1 MILDRILCL
10 VASVCLLS
18 EGFSGVAESGACGSC
33 PCQTWWLS
41 WGSPLCCRM
50 LAIRSGCSS
59 ARWNRSSVCSL
70 PPTLFFPQTL
80 PSTSGTCGIGWTFG
94 NIVTMPGLPDMTS
107 SPSSVSGINTCVIL
121 RLSCGMR
128 MSATGER
135 LSATVGGP
143 SPSGRSAE
151 LRETWVQQLF
161 PQRGWPPR
169 GPVYASASCPVVRFN
184 SPGVMDGG
192 GEKVPGGPIQVCSRC
207 LVSTTFGWWL
217 TTSACLQKRTCSGR
231 RVSWRLIAAWW
242 SRRLLHNVVTRGATS
257 NSITVLAGTCRW
269 CAVDV
274 PDSFAT
280 TTSATTL
287 STALDASHA
296 SSLEMGRRRDGSGL
310 RSPSPPSPTGPGV
323 VGELMEMEV
332 SKRL

>member
-1 MILDRILCL
+1 M
-10 VASVCLLS
+10 VAAPSFGKL
-18 EGFSGVAESGACGSC
+18 
-33 PCQTWWLS
+33 
-41 WGSPLCCRM
+41 
-50 LAIRSGCSS
+50 GCS
-59 ARWNRSSVCSL
+59 N
-70 PPTLFFPQTL
+70 F
-80 PSTSGTCGIGWTFG
+80 
-94 NIVTMPGLPDMTS
+94 
-107 SPSSVSGINTCVIL
+107 SPSAAGLLGGWFMHPRRAQWFVLTALVSW
-121 RLSCGMR
+121 M
-128 MSATGER
+128 
-135 LSATVGGP
+135 
-143 SPSGRSAE
+143 
-151 LRETWVQQLF
+151 
-161 PQRGWPPR
+161 
-169 GPVYASASCPVVRFN
+169 
-184 SPGVMDGG
+184 G

-257 NSITVLAGTCRW
+257 NSITVLVGACRW